1 MDIIQTLQQEFN
13 IQAWQVEATIK
24 LIDEGNTIPFI
35 ARYRKEATG
44 ALNDEVLRDLHERL
58 VYLRNLEE
66 KKASVL
72 SNIEEQ
78 GKLTDE
84 LKKQIEEAQTMVAV
98 EDLYRPY
105 RPKRRTRAMIAKE
118 RGLEPLAALIQLQ
131 MTTRPVEEDAA
142 AFVDEEKEVKTVA
155 DAIAGAQDIIAESI
169 SDNADYRTYI
179 RKATFKEG
187 KIVSKAKDD
196 TVKTVYEM
204 YYDFEEPVSK
214 IAGYRTLAINRG
226 ENEKILTV
234 KVEAPSDRI
243 LQYLEKQVIIKDN
256 PYTTPVLKETI
267 ADSYDRL
274 IAPAIER
281 EVRNELTEKAEDGS
295 MKVFAKNLEQLL
307 MQPPISGKV
316 VLGWDPAFRTGCKL
330 AVVDATGKVL
340 DTVVI
345 YPTEPQKKI
354 KEAKEILKK
363 LIKKYDVDLISVG
376 NGTASRESEMVIVEL
391 LKELD
396 K

>member
-1 MDIIQTLQQEFN
+1 
-13 IQAWQVEATIK
+13 
-24 LIDEGNTIPFI
+24 
-35 ARYRKEATG
+35 
-44 ALNDEVLRDLHERL
+44 
-58 VYLRNLEE
+58 
-66 KKASVL
+66 
-72 SNIEEQ
+72 
-78 GKLTDE
+78 
-84 LKKQIEEAQTMVAV
+84 
-98 EDLYRPY
+98 
-105 RPKRRTRAMIAKE
+105 
-118 RGLEPLAALIQLQ
+118 
-131 MTTRPVEEDAA
+131 
-142 AFVDEEKEVKTVA
+142 
-155 DAIAGAQDIIAESI
+155 
-169 SDNADYRTYI
+169 
-179 RKATFKEG
+179 
-187 KIVSKAKDD
+187 
-196 TVKTVYEM
+196 M

-234 KVEAPSDRI
+234 KVEAPRDRI
-243 LQYLEKQVIIKDN
+243 LQFLEKQVIIKDN

-295 MKVFAKNLEQLL
+295 IKVFAKNLEQLL

-396 K
+396 KKVEYIIVNEAGASVYSAVLHPSPDDFRIHWQSWLRSIRNPSVSVSISMI

>member
-13 IQAWQVEATIK
+13 IQTWQVEATIK

-44 ALNDEVLRDLHERL
+44 SLNDEVLRDLHERL

-84 LKKQIEEAQTMVAV
+84 LKKQIEAAQTMVAV

-187 KIVSKAKDD
+187 KLVSKAKDD

-234 KVEAPSDRI
+234 KVEAPRDRI
-243 LQYLEKQVIIKDN
+243 LQFLEKQVIIKDN
-256 PYTTPVLKETI
+256 SYTTPVLKETI

-281 EVRNELTEKAEDGS
+281 EVRNELT
-295 MKVFAKNLEQLL
+295 
-307 MQPPISGKV
+307 
-316 VLGWDPAFRTGCKL
+316 
-330 AVVDATGKVL
+330 
-340 DTVVI
+340 
-345 YPTEPQKKI
+345 
-354 KEAKEILKK
+354 
-363 LIKKYDVDLISVG
+363 
-376 NGTASRESEMVIVEL
+376 
-391 LKELD
+391 
-396 K
+396 